1 MFSCISVGKKHYL
14 SSKPGVSWI
23 SNVILPDITMQ
34 PVTKIQELIIQ
45 WNQYVCDKTWNK
57 QDSVWFTW
65 NEETLTFGELFW
77 FVTLLTEACP
87 RFLLIGIAAFRYEWI
102 YKCLIVEFSHLPG
115 NAGLLTFQKT
125 VKLSRRSYL
134 PGISGRAQPSTFLG
148 GTLITVSAL
157 QVSSCKVE
165 RVKWQALERGNRKPK
180 EERVGINIPHS
191 GRIERWYCSRRIPW
205 TLAVGQGRA
214 EIWSQGEWYPH
225 PSRLSVWG
233 REWSSPTRA
242 SEIRTSLRNYA
253 KKTTHYFN
261 FTRTTRSHSSR
272 WNSQEIRAIWDHGRN
287 RLAFA
292 NILGDQPLSPVSTSS
307 TLKPWVR
314 ALGSP
319 HSVLII
325 TLKRGW
331 YQKSY
336 PMGAGCP
343 HSQRPFTSNF
353 SPSNIT
359 KPPENKKTRNEY
371 ISYTPYS
378 L

>member
-1 MFSCISVGKKHYL
+1 MSYCLISPCSQLLKYRNL
-14 SSKPGVSWI
+14 SSSEISMSVIRPETNRIQFGLLETRKHLLLVS
-23 SNVILPDITMQ
+23 
-34 PVTKIQELIIQ
+34 
-45 WNQYVCDKTWNK
+45 
-57 QDSVWFTW
+57 F
-65 NEETLTFGELFW
+65 FR
-77 FVTLLTEACP
+77 FVTLLIEACP

-102 YKCLIVEFSHLPG
+102 YKCLIVEFSHLSG
-115 NAGLLTFQKT
+115 TASLLTFQKT

-242 SEIRTSLRNYA
+242 SEIRTSLRN
-253 KKTTHYFN
+253 
-261 FTRTTRSHSSR
+261 
-272 WNSQEIRAIWDHGRN
+272 
-287 RLAFA
+287 
-292 NILGDQPLSPVSTSS
+292 
-307 TLKPWVR
+307 
-314 ALGSP
+314 
-319 HSVLII
+319 
-325 TLKRGW
+325 
-331 YQKSY
+331 
-336 PMGAGCP
+336 
-343 HSQRPFTSNF
+343 
-353 SPSNIT
+353 
-359 KPPENKKTRNEY
+359 
-371 ISYTPYS
+371 
-378 L
+378 